1 MKMGQ
6 EVKVKEMLE
15 IVRGAQAVLVDVR
28 SPAEFADMTIP
39 GSINVPIFDN
49 EERAEIGTL
58 YKQVSVEAAKDRALE
73 IVSAKLP
80 GFIRSFQK
88 LGSPIIVFC
97 WRGGMR
103 SKTTVTLLELMGIR
117 AERLQG
123 GVKAHRRWVIE
134 QLEMLDIRPDSFIL
148 NGGTG
153 SGKTA
158 ILRQLK
164 ERGVPSLDLEGL
176 ASHRGSIFGQIGLQ
190 PTNQKMFEAAL
201 VHEMLNLQEAP
212 YLVFEAESKRMGK
225 ILLPES
231 IMNKKRESI
240 HIFIELPL
248 EVRVQNILDEY
259 KPAAHHQVCIEAF
272 EKIKRRIHTPV
283 ATEIQEL
290 LDGKDYALAVQL
302 LLEHYYDP
310 RYLHSEKEYEHCRK
324 VTIQAKDIEDA
335 VKKVAAFLEK
345 QPVPFF

>member
-1 MKMGQ
+1 MGQ

-15 IVRGAQAVLVDVR
+15 IVQGTRAVLVDVR
-28 SPAEFADMTIP
+28 SPGEFADMTIP
-39 GSINVPIFDN
+39 GSINIPIFDN

-58 YKQVSVEAAKDRALE
+58 YKQVNVEAAKDRALE

-88 LGSPIIVFC
+88 LQAPIIVFC

-117 AERLQG
+117 AKRLQG
-123 GVKAHRRWVIE
+123 GVKAHRRSVIE
-134 QLEMLDIRPDSFIL
+134 QLEQLEIRPGCFIL

-153 SGKTA
+153 SGKTV
-158 ILRQLK
+158 ILRKLK
-164 ERGVPSLDLEGL
+164 ENGIPSLDLEGL
-176 ASHRGSIFGQIGLQ
+176 ASHRGSIFGQIGLP
-190 PTNQKMFEAAL
+190 PTNQKMFEAEL
-201 VHEMLNLQEAP
+201 VHEMLNLHAAP

-231 IMNKKRESI
+231 IMDKKREST
-240 HIFIELPL
+240 HIYIELPL

-259 KPAAHHQVCIEAF
+259 QPAAHHQTCIEAF

-283 ATEIQEL
+283 ATEIQKL
-290 LDGKDYALAVQL
+290 LDSKHYARVVQL

-310 RYLHSEKEYEHCRK
+310 RYLHGEKEYEHCRK
-324 VTIQAKDIEDA
+324 VTIQAKDSEDA
-335 VKKVAAFLEK
+335 VRKVAAFLEM
-345 QPVPFF
+345 QPVVSF